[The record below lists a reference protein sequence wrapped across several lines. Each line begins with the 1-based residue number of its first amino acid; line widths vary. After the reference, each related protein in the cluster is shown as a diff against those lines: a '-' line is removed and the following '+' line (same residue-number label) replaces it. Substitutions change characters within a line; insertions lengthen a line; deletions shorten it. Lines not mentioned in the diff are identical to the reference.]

1 MQKRKKIDKKLQNI
15 NFNITFV
22 CNLLKFGMELKG
34 LKVLVCEHD
43 RSNLIR
49 IYELLSGVGIQVIV
63 SHKSIDLIEKH
74 LNLKPDMILVN
85 ISNPDFST
93 TKPTLVVR
101 KNDHSDKKTPI
112 VVLVDEPID
121 TLLYLKEELKIDGF
135 LYNNFFI
142 EDFYW
147 IIEKKFP
154 QFIKDSNDSAEE
166 NSKDLVVFN
175 KLSFIEYTGN
185 NKDLMRKVLIL
196 FFDEV
201 PKFFVKLKLA
211 LINKQYSEIEYFAHS
226 IKGMAG
232 GVFAEKVKQ
241 LAYHIEIVGKSADF
255 SKIEDA
261 NTFLEHLKI
270 EFENAQNA
278 MEEFLKKL

>member
-1 MQKRKKIDKKLQNI
+1 
-15 NFNITFV
+15 
-22 CNLLKFGMELKG
+22 MEFKG

-49 IYELLSGVGIQVIV
+49 IYELLSGVGVQVIV

-85 ISNPDFST
+85 MANPDFSS

-101 KNDHSDKKTPI
+101 KNDHANKKTPM
-112 VVLVDEPID
+112 VLLVEDPID
-121 TLLYLKEELKIDGF
+121 TLLHLKEELKIDGF

-142 EDFYW
+142 EDFNW

-154 QFIKDSNDSAEE
+154 QFIKDSNDSSEE

-185 NKDLMRKVLIL
+185 NKDLMRKVLNL
-196 FFDEV
+196 FFLEI

-211 LINKQYSEIEYFAHS
+211 IINKQFSEIEYFAHS

-241 LAYHIEIVGKSADF
+241 LAYHIEIVGKSGDVA
-255 SKIEDA
+255 KIDEA
-261 NTFLEHLKI
+261 NTFLEQLKT
-270 EFENAQNA
+270 EFESAQKA